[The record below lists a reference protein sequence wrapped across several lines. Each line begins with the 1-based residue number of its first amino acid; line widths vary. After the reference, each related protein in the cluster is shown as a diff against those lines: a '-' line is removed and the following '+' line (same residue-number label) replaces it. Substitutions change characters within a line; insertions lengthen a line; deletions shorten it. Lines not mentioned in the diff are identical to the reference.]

1 MNTDTRSMMLTSQI
15 RVERYSD
22 AHSMQWD
29 NFVATS
35 PTGTMLHTRRFLSY
49 HGQRFD
55 DVSLLFFDAS
65 GALCGLLPAA
75 VSRDDPALVVS
86 HPGATYGGILLA
98 PQQTGLAAF
107 AILDSACEFFLQRGF
122 KRFQY
127 KSVPPHIHHPL
138 SQVDVYALWRLG
150 AKLYRRDLWSIID
163 LRQPRWIKDSRRRKL
178 RQAGEHGLK
187 VIEDNSEQ
195 AYEVFYAILVEC
207 LASRHVVTPV
217 HSLEEMKQL
226 YRRFPDQISL
236 WMALDRSGECI
247 AGVWIFNMDMVA
259 HGQYGAT
266 TVAGRE
272 KSAEDFVFSAIIEN
286 CVTRAVP
293 FFSVGTST
301 ERDGS
306 FLNENLFAYKA
317 SFGASSVTQ
326 DFYEMDLLTK
336 P

>member
-1 MNTDTRSMMLTSQI
+1 MLESQI
-15 RVERYSD
+15 RAVQYTD

-29 NFVATS
+29 NFVAAS

-49 HGQRFD
+49 HGQRFE

-65 GALCGLLPAA
+65 GTLCGLLPAA
-75 VSRDDPALVVS
+75 VSRDDHTLVVS

-98 PQQTGLAAF
+98 PQKTGLAAF
-107 AILDSACEFFLQRGF
+107 AILASACQFFLRRDF

-150 AKLYRRDLWSIID
+150 AKFYRRDLWSLID
-163 LRQPRWIKDSRRRKL
+163 LRQPRWIKNSRRLKL

-187 VIEDNSEQ
+187 VTEDNSEQ
-195 AYEVFYAILVEC
+195 AYEVFYAILVQC
-207 LASRHVVTPV
+207 LASRHGVTPV

-226 YRRFPDQISL
+226 YQRFPDKISL
-236 WMALDRSGECI
+236 WIAVDSSGECV
-247 AGVWIFNMDMVA
+247 AGVWIFNMDMAA
-259 HGQYGAT
+259 HMQYGAT
-266 TVAGRE
+266 TIAGRE
-272 KSAEDFVFSAIIEN
+272 KSAEDYVLNAIIEN
-286 CVTRAVP
+286 CVARAIP
-293 FFSVGTST
+293 FFSLGTST
-301 ERDGS
+301 ESDGR

-326 DFYEMDLLTK
+326 DFYEIDLLT
-336 P
+336 

>member
-1 MNTDTRSMMLTSQI
+1 MNANTTSLISGSPVQAAQYTD
-15 RVERYSD
+15 
-22 AHSMQWD
+22 AGSMQWD
-29 NFVATS
+29 SFVAAS

-55 DVSLLFFDAS
+55 DISLLFFDAS

-75 VSRDDPALVVS
+75 VSRDDPTLVVS

-98 PQQTGLAAF
+98 PQKTGLAAF
-107 AILDSACEFFLQRGF
+107 AILEAARQFFFQRGF

-163 LRQPRWIKDSRRRKL
+163 LHRPRWIKDSRRRKL
-178 RQAGEHGLK
+178 RQAGEHGLR

-195 AYEVFYAILVEC
+195 AYEVFYALLVQC
-207 LASRHVVTPV
+207 LASRHAVSPV

-226 YRRFPDQISL
+226 YRRFPDKISL
-236 WMALDRSGECI
+236 WIALDVSGECI
-247 AGVWIFNMDMVA
+247 AGVWIFRLDTAA
-259 HGQYGAT
+259 HMQYAAT
-266 TVAGRE
+266 NVTGRK
-272 KSAEDFVFSAIIEN
+272 KSAEDFVLNAIIEN
-286 CVTRAVP
+286 CVARAVR
-293 FFSVGTST
+293 FFSLGTST
-301 ERDGS
+301 ESDGS

-317 SFGASSVTQ
+317 SFGASNVTQ
-326 DFYEMDLLTK
+326 DFYEIDLLPK
-336 P
+336 A